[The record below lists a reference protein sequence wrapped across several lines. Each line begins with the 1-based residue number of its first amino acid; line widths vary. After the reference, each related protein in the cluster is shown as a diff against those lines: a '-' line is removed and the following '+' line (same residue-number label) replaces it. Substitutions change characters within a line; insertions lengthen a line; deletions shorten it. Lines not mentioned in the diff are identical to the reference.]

1 MLPYLISGAALGA
14 AGFAGYHSLAWRSQ
28 LYGET
33 FIGTPGRGKKLALTY
48 DDGPNDP
55 HTLHLLDVL
64 AKHEV
69 KATFFVIGNFA
80 RHRPDIVS
88 RIGAAGHAIGNHTA
102 RHPRLPLLNK
112 YQLVM
117 ELLVCEIARAINN
130 DAAQIEIRAAIK
142 AVDSVPRT
150 SYEDLLEITRTIRA
164 KNDTTLFRP
173 PFGLRRP
180 ATLRIARELGYTPV
194 MWTVTC
200 WDWKQTTA
208 DRVVQHARRQITGG
222 DVILMHDG
230 GFEQMGADRAHT
242 VIATDRIIGEYKDKG
257 FEFVTVPQMMKASA
271 EKA

>member
-1 MLPYLISGAALGA
+1 MLPYIIGGAALGA

-64 AKHEV
+64 AKHKV
-69 KATFFVIGNFA
+69 KATFFLIGKFVQQ
-80 RHRPDIVS
+80 RPDIVQ
-88 RIGAAGHAIGNHTA
+88 RIVAEGHAIGNHTMT
-102 RHPRLPLLNK
+102 HPRLPLLSSA
-112 YQLVM
+112 QV
-117 ELLVCEIARAINN
+117 RAEFEGC
-130 DAAQIEIRAAIK
+130 AAAI
-142 AVDSVPRT
+142 S
-150 SYEDLLEITRTIRA
+150 RA
-164 KNDTTLFRP
+164 GFQHEKIFRP

-200 WDWKQTTA
+200 FDWKKTTA
-208 DRVVQHARRQITGG
+208 DRVEQHARKQITGG

-242 VIATDRIIGEYKDKG
+242 VTATEDLINEYKDKG
-257 FEFVTVPQMMKASA
+257 FEFVTVPEMMKTGF
-271 EKA
+271 